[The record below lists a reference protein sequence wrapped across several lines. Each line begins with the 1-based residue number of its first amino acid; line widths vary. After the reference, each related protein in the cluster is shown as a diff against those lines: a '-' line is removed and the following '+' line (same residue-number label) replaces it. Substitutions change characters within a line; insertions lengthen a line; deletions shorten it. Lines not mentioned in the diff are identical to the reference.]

1 MTFLTL
7 LKFLRPAGRRGTV
20 FRAGA
25 LAGVLGLFGVSL
37 AAQQAAKPQAD
48 GRGQTGVVMGAV
60 TDPVGALVPNAQVTL
75 TPEGVEGVPAMPLV
89 SKTDG
94 AGKFKFADVPSGRF
108 LLAVTAE
115 GFQATTVDGK
125 LLPGQQEELPAVVLQ
140 VGVATTDVL
149 VTPQTD
155 VQIAEEEV
163 KEEEHQ
169 KVFGIIP
176 NFFVVY
182 KKNPVPLNAKQK
194 LELSFHGIIDPFP
207 FVSSAVVAGVEQAT
221 DTLPGYHQ
229 GVEGYAKRYGATYVN
244 FASATMLRDG
254 LFPAIFRQDPRY
266 YYRGTG
272 TKTSRVLYALSTAVI
287 CHGDNGKNQFNYSGV
302 LGNLSAGALTQLY
315 YPAGSRNGASTT
327 IENGLLATVGVGV
340 GHVLQEFLFER
351 ITNKKAA
358 VGSGGK

>member
-7 LKFLRPAGRRGTV
+7 LKLLRPDGRRGTV

-25 LAGVLGLFGVSL
+25 LAGVLGLVGASL
-37 AAQQAAKPQAD
+37 GAQQAAKSQAV
-48 GRGQTGVVMGAV
+48 GQSTAGLVLGTV
-60 TDPVGALVPNAQVTL
+60 TDPEGALVPNAQVTL
-75 TPEGVEGVPAMPLV
+75 TPEGTEAIPALPMVL
-89 SKTDG
+89 KTDG
-94 AGKFKFADVPSGRF
+94 AGNFKFAQVPAGRF

-125 LLPGQQEELPAVVLQ
+125 LISGQQDELPAIVLQ
-140 VGVATTDVL
+140 IGAATTDVL

-182 KKNPVPLNAKQK
+182 KANPVPLNAKQK
-194 LELSFHGIIDPFP
+194 MRLAFRGTVDPFP
-207 FVSSAVVAGVEQAT
+207 FAASAFVAGIEQAA

-229 GVEGYAKRYGATYVN
+229 GAEGYAKRYGAAYVN

-272 TKTSRVLYALSTAVI
+272 TKKSRVLYAMSTAVI
-287 CHGDNGKNQFNYSGV
+287 CHGDNGKKQFDISSV
-302 LGNLSAGALTQLY
+302 LGNFSAGALTQLY
-315 YPAGSRNGASTT
+315 YPKGSRNGTSTT
-327 IENGLLATVGVGV
+327 LENGLLATAGVGV

-351 ITNKKAA
+351 ITNKKGS
-358 VGSGGK
+358 VGKK

>member
-7 LKFLRPAGRRGTV
+7 LESLRPDGRWGAV
-20 FRAGA
+20 FRASA
-25 LAGVLGLFGVSL
+25 LAGVLGLFGMS
-37 AAQQAAKPQAD
+37 AEAQQTAQPQTGAH
-48 GRGQTGVVMGAV
+48 GTTGVVAGTV

-75 TPEGVEGVPAMPLV
+75 TPEGSDAVPAMPLV
-89 SKTDG
+89 LKTDG
-94 AGKFKFADVPSGRF
+94 VGAFKFADVPAGSF

-125 LLPGQQEELPAVVLQ
+125 LIPGQQEELPAIVLQ
-140 VGVATTDVL
+140 IGAATTDVL

-182 KKNPVPLNAKQK
+182 KTHPVPLNARQK
-194 LELSFHGIIDPFP
+194 MRLAFRGTIDPFP
-207 FVSSAVVAGVEQAT
+207 FAASAFVAGIEQAA

-229 GVEGYAKRYGATYVN
+229 GAEGYAKRYGAAYVN

-266 YYRGTG
+266 YYQGTG
-272 TKTSRVLYALSTAVI
+272 TKKSRVLYAMSTAVI
-287 CHGDNGKNQFNYSGV
+287 CHGDDGKKQFDISSV
-302 LGNLSAGALTQLY
+302 LGNFSAGALTQLY
-315 YPAGSRNGASTT
+315 YPKGSRNGTSTT
-327 IENGLLATVGVGV
+327 LENGLLATAGVGV
-340 GHVLQEFLFER
+340 GHVLQEFLFDR
-351 ITNKKAA
+351 ITNKKGS
-358 VGSGGK
+358 VGK